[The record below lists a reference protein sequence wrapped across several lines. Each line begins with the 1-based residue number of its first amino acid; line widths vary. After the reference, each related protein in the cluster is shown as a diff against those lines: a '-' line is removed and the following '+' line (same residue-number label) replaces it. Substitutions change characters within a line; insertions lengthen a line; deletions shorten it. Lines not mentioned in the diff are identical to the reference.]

1 MTKDSNPLWR
11 GEGAMG
17 RYVIVSMLWMAFA
30 GVALAFEL
38 HTDNTD
44 LFAAVAMGVIM
55 SKLNL
60 IHGDVV
66 HHKDRR

>member
-1 MTKDSNPLWR
+1 MTKDRDPLWR

-17 RYVIVSMLWMAFA
+17 RYVFMSMFWMAFA
-30 GVALAFEL
+30 GACLVAQIK
-38 HTDNTD
+38 TGNND
-44 LFAAVAMGVIM
+44 LFTGIAMGVIM
-55 SKLNL
+55 SKLQL